1 MDGKNG
7 LVLTVVEFLTE
18 QNEVM
23 EAKKGSDGKLTWN
36 EIQMMKYTWRVAQ
49 EMMRFTPPILGN
61 FRQVTRDIHF
71 DGFDIPKGWQVLMQ
85 SVILCFFSLQYKLS
99 VILITL

>member
-7 LVLTVVEFLTE
+7 LVLTFVKFLT
-18 QNEVM
+18 QQKGVV

-49 EMMRFTPPILGN
+49 ELMRFTPPISGN
-61 FRQVTRDIHF
+61 FRQVTRDM
-71 DGFDIPKGWQVLMQ
+71 LT
-85 SVILCFFSLQYKLS
+85 YT
-99 VILITL
+99 LIV